1 MRVDKLLS
9 SGLLV
14 ISFLIVFPNSTV
26 ADPLD
31 NWHLR
36 YSPSNFLITVA
47 YGNGT
52 FVAVGGEGTILNSV
66 DGITWEP
73 RTSGT
78 SMTLNMVTYG
88 NGLFV
93 AVGPHGTI
101 LISPDGRTW
110 TPRTPYSGTTHDL
123 YAVAYGNGIFVALGY
138 SSPELPSTNRRAIIT
153 SPDGY
158 TWTAGTFPKS
168 FEYPLVVRFGNG
180 IFVSL
185 IKLSLDYDSSSIF
198 TSLDGVT
205 WTEWKYPYTL
215 YDVAFGN
222 GTIVAVGAYG
232 AVVTSPDGIIWT
244 ERNSGTSDDFYGV
257 AFGNNTFVAVGGNGV
272 IFTSPDG
279 VVWTQRNSGISDD
292 LSTVTYGKGTFV
304 AVGGIILQSD
314 PMSAPYFDTVQ
325 ETYIGYYQRP
335 ADPAGL
341 IYWAERLD
349 ATGGS
354 LTEIIEAFANSAE
367 SQALYGTINSSNIS
381 TVVNGIYNALFG
393 RNAEAEGLNYYVNGF
408 NSGHF
413 TAATIML
420 NVLYSAQNEDLQSVN
435 NKLAAANL
443 FTRTIDPELDG
454 ANFQVTYSGDKDA
467 QKARNFLSTVGWDP
481 ATIPT
486 QAEVTLFIKNN
497 IADPGDPILNP

>member
-14 ISFLIVFPNSTV
+14 ISFLIVFPSFTI

-36 YSPSNFLITVA
+36 YEYDLFTGRRLNAVTYA
-47 YGNGT
+47 NGI
-52 FVAVGGEGTILNSV
+52 FVAVGVQGTILSSA
-66 DGITWEP
+66 DGITWAP

-78 SMTLNMVTYG
+78 SMELNRVTYG

-93 AVGPHGTI
+93 AVGNHGTI
-101 LISPDGRTW
+101 LISPDGGTW
-110 TPRTPYSGTTHDL
+110 TPRTAYSGTTEDIN
-123 YAVAYGNGIFVALGY
+123 AIAYGNGIFVALGD
-138 SSPELPSTNRRAIIT
+138 STVLT

-158 TWTAGTFPKS
+158 TWIARTLADGTYSNAVWFC
-168 FEYPLVVRFGNG
+168 GTT
-180 IFVSL
+180 FVSL
-185 IKLSLDYDSSSIF
+185 GTFDIF
-198 TSLDGVT
+198 TSPDGVT
-205 WTEWKYPYTL
+205 WTKREYL
-215 YDVAFGN
+215 YSDKFLHSTGIAFGN
-222 GTIVAVGAYG
+222 GTIVGVGWYG
-232 AVVTSPDGIIWT
+232 KVLTSPDGIIWT
-244 ERNSGTSDDFYGV
+244 ERNSGTSDDFYDV
-257 AFGNNTFVAVGGNGV
+257 AYGQNTFVAVGGIFHDA

-279 VVWTQRNSGISDD
+279 IAWTQRNPETSAFPNG
-292 LSTVTYGKGTFV
+292 VTYGNGTFV
-304 AVGGIILQSD
+304 AVGFDIIQSD
-314 PMSAPYFDTVQ
+314 PLPMPYSDTVQ
-325 ETYIGYYQRP
+325 KIFIGYYQRP
-335 ADPAGL
+335 ADPGGL

-349 ATGGS
+349 ATGGN

-420 NVLYSAQNEDLQSVN
+420 NVLYGAQNEDLQSVN

-454 ANFQVTYSGDKDA
+454 ANFLATYSGNADA
-467 QKARNFLSTVGWDP
+467 QKARDFLPTVGWDS

-486 QAEVTLFIKNN
+486 QAETTLFIKNN